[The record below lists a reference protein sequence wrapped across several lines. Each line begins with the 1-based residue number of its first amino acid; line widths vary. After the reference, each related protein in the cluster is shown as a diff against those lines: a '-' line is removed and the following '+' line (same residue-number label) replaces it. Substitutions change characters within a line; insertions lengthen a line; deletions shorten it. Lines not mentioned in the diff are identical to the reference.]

1 MINFKYMLI
10 QTNQWGNANVCSNL
24 FPIYVDSECEPI
36 NWSVLLGREV
46 GLNAEPIVPSV
57 SGDVVFRLSI
67 ISYVFFAIN
76 LLWLIASILLLGRF
90 WTFNWIEMDEIW
102 KHHRYVSVALCTI
115 CCRRSLVN
123 TWIGIAVLV
132 VLADFGA
139 SGIFV
144 WDLVYTYVSTVH
156 VTRLFFLNIK

>member
-1 MINFKYMLI
+1 MR
-10 QTNQWGNANVCSNL
+10 NANLCSNL

-90 WTFNWIEMDEIW
+90 
-102 KHHRYVSVALCTI
+102 
-115 CCRRSLVN
+115 
-123 TWIGIAVLV
+123 
-132 VLADFGA
+132 
-139 SGIFV
+139 
-144 WDLVYTYVSTVH
+144 
-156 VTRLFFLNIK
+156 